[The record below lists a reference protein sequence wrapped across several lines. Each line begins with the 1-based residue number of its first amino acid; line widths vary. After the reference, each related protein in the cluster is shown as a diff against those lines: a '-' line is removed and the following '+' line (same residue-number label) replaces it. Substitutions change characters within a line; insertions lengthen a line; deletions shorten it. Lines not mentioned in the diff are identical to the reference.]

1 LKKKIL
7 ILSVSLIATY
17 AISQSSINKK
27 PKEMVSKV
35 KTIED
40 TVKVELQK
48 KSTILPVQTK
58 ENAKLIMV
66 KETMEA
72 DYWKYIFP
80 VITLILGIFLN
91 KFIDFISA
99 KKNTK
104 RNGKTWTAEL
114 IGLEASLNSQKE
126 ALIKFKNTFANNNFE
141 IEVLKIYGDLDGKS
155 FDFLEKSELLKYIE
169 ARYGNWQPS
178 IIIGNQK
185 ENESFKAFVKTTNKI
200 IGYIDI
206 VKFNFNLITEKH
218 SSFLNGISTNT
229 TILNKHIH
237 DFRDA
242 LAQYQ
247 IELEREVGI
256 DINTDARLRPIN
268 LTFKREIMDKM
279 ANKTFNP
286 LLLSEIFCQPILETL
301 AITREDV
308 RTNSLRLLCTAI
320 LNAVEAL
327 KAERTYMETNLNTLI
342 DRFEELENTLPSII
356 NLLNSEKLP
365 D

>member
-200 IGYIDI
+200 I
-206 VKFNFNLITEKH
+206 
-218 SSFLNGISTNT
+218 
-229 TILNKHIH
+229 
-237 DFRDA
+237 
-242 LAQYQ
+242 
-247 IELEREVGI
+247 
-256 DINTDARLRPIN
+256 
-268 LTFKREIMDKM
+268 
-279 ANKTFNP
+279 
-286 LLLSEIFCQPILETL
+286 
-301 AITREDV
+301 
-308 RTNSLRLLCTAI
+308 
-320 LNAVEAL
+320 
-327 KAERTYMETNLNTLI
+327 
-342 DRFEELENTLPSII
+342 
-356 NLLNSEKLP
+356 
-365 D
+365 